1 MSGSVMNNRALAIA
15 GYFYSFNTLCLTFRV
30 FGHVMEQSRD
40 VGTVQIALFSI
51 LKDISAVI
59 WQFTAAIVAF
69 SIAITK
75 VYMVEK
81 SFIVNGSDD
90 IWWAMITHL
99 GWSLLGVAEDFDPM
113 NSVDF
118 PSEKLARILYAGFLI
133 MGVILLVNMLIA
145 LLSNTYQRIED
156 NSLKEWSFKTAVTIQ
171 TYDGYDPIPVP
182 LNILYSIAKLLRLV
196 RKKEKEEVRVHTCKG
211 E

>member
-1 MSGSVMNNRALAIA
+1 MNNRALAIA

-90 IWWAMITHL
+90 M
-99 GWSLLGVAEDFDPM
+99 
-113 NSVDF
+113 
-118 PSEKLARILYAGFLI
+118 
-133 MGVILLVNMLIA
+133 
-145 LLSNTYQRIED
+145 
-156 NSLKEWSFKTAVTIQ
+156 
-171 TYDGYDPIPVP
+171 
-182 LNILYSIAKLLRLV
+182 
-196 RKKEKEEVRVHTCKG
+196 
-211 E
+211 